1 MKYKCLSLVI
11 AAMSLLFLTST
22 TAASASSESGKEV
35 KLRAEFYQNELD
47 LLLDKARRGNFADF
61 YEDVLKF
68 ARYGEKYPQYL
79 LGVMLLKGDGV
90 QQDVAQGIVW
100 MRLSLEQKNTE
111 WQRAYDKV
119 VDAIPAEQLA
129 SIEPMFELYK
139 ARYGVDTQYMSCRN
153 EKMESSS
160 IRLHQCRK
168 SLVMKEYYLYK
179 SFE

>member
-1 MKYKCLSLVI
+1 
-11 AAMSLLFLTST
+11 
-22 TAASASSESGKEV
+22 ASSESGKEV

-79 LGVMLLKGDGV
+79 LGVMLLKGVGV

-129 SIEPMFELYK
+129 S
-139 ARYGVDTQYMSCRN
+139 
-153 EKMESSS
+153 
-160 IRLHQCRK
+160 
-168 SLVMKEYYLYK
+168 
-179 SFE
+179 